1 MHRRRPTDLV
11 VALTYYA
18 PYVSGLSATARGVAE
33 GLAERGWRVHVVTC
47 RHDPSLPVEEELNG
61 VKVIRCRSLAR
72 LSKGVIAPAFVP
84 RAVRELRMARAGHFH
99 LPLLEA
105 GVIARAVGRSTPLLS
120 TYHCDVALPP
130 SLVNQAAMRS
140 VLASARSAI
149 RHSEAVVV
157 SSLDYARASLL
168 WPELRARP
176 LAPIPPPCLDRGG
189 GSPMFRDGPGPHI
202 GFLGRIVEEK
212 GLALLIQAFI
222 KLDRPDAR
230 LLIGGD
236 YEGVAGGSVIAHLR
250 ALAPDDD
257 RIRFLGFIPED
268 RLADFYAS
276 LDCFAFPSVN
286 AFEGFG

>member
-1 MHRRRPTDLV
+1 
-11 VALTYYA
+11 
-18 PYVSGLSATARGVAE
+18 
-33 GLAERGWRVHVVTC
+33 
-47 RHDPSLPVEEELNG
+47 
-61 VKVIRCRSLAR
+61 
-72 LSKGVIAPAFVP
+72 
-84 RAVRELRMARAGHFH
+84 
-99 LPLLEA
+99 
-105 GVIARAVGRSTPLLS
+105 
-120 TYHCDVALPP
+120 
-130 SLVNQAAMRS
+130 
-140 VLASARSAI
+140 
-149 RHSEAVVV
+149 
-157 SSLDYARASLL
+157 RASLL

-189 GSPMFRDGPGPHI
+189 GSPTFRDGPGPHI

-250 ALAPDDD
+250 ALAPEDD

-286 AFEGFG
+286 AFEGFGIVQVEAMSAGVRVVASDRPGVRVPVTETGFGVLVAEGDPGALAEGIETVLATPSPRDPGPGAADRFGIDAVVSEYERLLRGLGRR